1 MQFSNVFR
9 KRLIEKIYEEP
20 TIINITL
27 VVVMFYSIDKLY
39 VIPNN
44 QSIFDQKYELKRKLF
59 SVSDLFIYLFL
70 LNIITVNV

>member
-1 MQFSNVFR
+1 
-9 KRLIEKIYEEP
+9 
-20 TIINITL
+20 
-27 VVVMFYSIDKLY
+27 MFYSIDKLY

>member
-9 KRLIEKIYEEP
+9 KRLIEKNYEEP

-44 QSIFDQKYELKRKLF
+44 QSIFDQKYELKRKLL

>member
-9 KRLIEKIYEEP
+9 KRLIEKNYEEP
-20 TIINITL
+20 KIINITL

-44 QSIFDQKYELKRKLF
+44 QSIFDQKYELKRKLL

>member
-9 KRLIEKIYEEP
+9 KRLIEKNYEEP

-39 VIPNN
+39 VLSLIH
-44 QSIFDQKYELKRKLF
+44 I
-59 SVSDLFIYLFL
+59 
-70 LNIITVNV
+70 